1 MALTDLTVRNAK
13 PKERQYKITDEK
25 GMYLLVTKSGKY
37 FRYDYRFKEKRKT
50 LALGAYP
57 KVSLATARQAHIAA
71 REFVKKGIDPA
82 QKRKEEKS
90 KVQNNFESVARNFI
104 DLKSISEWTDG
115 HTKKVTGRLE
125 KDVFPIIGD
134 RPIHE
139 ITRSEIRNILEKI
152 VERGA
157 VDTAHRVKQTCS
169 QIYRYAIV
177 KKEIAETDPTLFL
190 SEILPAIR
198 KQNFPT
204 ITEPKKIGE
213 LMRAILGY
221 EGNYI
226 VRYALQLAPL
236 VFVRPGELRNA
247 EWSEINFDQAEW
259 RIPAHKMKMREQHI
273 APLSKQALAIL
284 KDLHPY
290 SSDSKYL
297 FPSVRTKN
305 RPMSENTIN
314 AALRRM
320 GYTKDQFTGHGFRAM
335 ASTTLHAKG
344 WKSDVIERQL
354 AHGERNPV
362 KAAYNHAQY
371 LPERIEMMQYWADLL
386 DELREDC

>member
-13 PKERQYKITDEK
+13 PKERQYKIADEK

-37 FRYDYRFKEKRKT
+37 FRYDYRFKGKRKT

-57 KVSLATARQAHIAA
+57 KVSLSKARQAHTEA
-71 REFVKKGIDPA
+71 RDFVQKGIDPG
-82 QKRKEEKS
+82 QKRKQEKLKS
-90 KVQNNFESVARNFI
+90 QNTFELVARDFI
-104 DLKSISEWTDG
+104 KLKSISEWTEN
-115 HTKKVTGRLE
+115 HSKKVTGRLE

-139 ITRSEIRNILEKI
+139 ITRPEIRNILEKI
-152 VERGA
+152 VDRGA

-177 KKEIAETDPTLFL
+177 KKEIADNDPTLFL

-198 KQNFPT
+198 KQHFPT
-204 ITEPKKIGE
+204 ITEPTKIGE
-213 LMRAILGY
+213 LMRAIDGY

-247 EWSEINFDQAEW
+247 EWSEFNIDQSEW

-273 APLSKQALAIL
+273 VPLSKQARTIIETLQ
-284 KDLHPY
+284 PY

-320 GYTKDQFTGHGFRAM
+320 GYTKEEFTGHGFRAM
-335 ASTTLHAKG
+335 ASTTLHSKG

-362 KAAYNHAQY
+362 KAAYNHAEY

-386 DELREDC
+386 DNLKGNC